1 MGVRVINLHTAEY
14 YLDRGY
20 RRVIA
25 ARTAEAARLVVQ
37 QNTEDR
43 RAGGAV
49 KFAIPRPTGEFHHEH
64 KRSGGTET
72 GIGLEFCPWK
82 DIPCYTGFL
91 QLPTLQ
97 TLHLQSSD
105 GEDGNPGTHQIAIV
119 PGRALVSL
127 TIRCC
132 LRSVQAPVLHH
143 NSHAVSAAAANPRW
157 YDPCSFNALNLVATC
172 CTPVAQEAT

>member
-1 MGVRVINLHTAEY
+1 LSHNEVSKHVLGVRVINLHTAEY

-72 GIGLEFCPWK
+72 GMGFDFAHGRIFRVNVFILA
-82 DIPCYTGFL
+82 FL

-119 PGRALVSL
+119 PG
-127 TIRCC
+127 
-132 LRSVQAPVLHH
+132 
-143 NSHAVSAAAANPRW
+143 
-157 YDPCSFNALNLVATC
+157 
-172 CTPVAQEAT
+172 